1 MGESKDVEIAEEL
14 LKFFVNI
21 SDKECFCATLYTCY
35 DLIRPDVVMEVAWRN
50 QLVDFAMPFMIQYVH
65 EVYNKMKELDERTA
79 TKKGEEE
86 EEEEE
91 GGMMDAMGNQV
102 YMLTNTPYMQQPTP
116 QMYQQQPQQQY
127 MPNNY

>member
-1 MGESKDVEIAEEL
+1 MGKRFSQSVRLSKEDQMYKDAIDTAAESKDVEIAEEL

-102 YMLTNTPYMQQPTP
+102 YMLT
-116 QMYQQQPQQQY
+116 
-127 MPNNY
+127 